1 MASLFIAVAYLTYRR
16 VRRYRK
22 LAAALDKENAAFAG
36 HGNRMRWQLTEDGL
50 LGAHLELEVAPGG
63 TQDAPLCERL
73 TDGQAGQCLREC
85 L

>member
-1 MASLFIAVAYLTYRR
+1 MRAISCHRRLAVASLFAAVAYLTYRR

-36 HGNRMRWQLTEDGL
+36 QGNRMRWLLTEDGL

-63 TQDAPLCERL
+63 T
-73 TDGQAGQCLREC
+73 
-85 L
+85 